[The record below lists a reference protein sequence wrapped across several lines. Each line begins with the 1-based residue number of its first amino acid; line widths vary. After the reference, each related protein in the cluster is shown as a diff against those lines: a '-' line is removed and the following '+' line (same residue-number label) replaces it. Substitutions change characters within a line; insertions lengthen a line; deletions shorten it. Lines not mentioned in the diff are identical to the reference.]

1 MTLEEIAQ
9 MHANLN
15 KVFEPNQGVIESI
28 QKVMEPIR
36 SLQVAPALMNSM
48 QQIAALN
55 SAVESIYQP
64 IGMTKMLE
72 TIADATTV
80 NLGFKDYS
88 KQLVAISESL
98 LKVYEP
104 IKISEESI
112 RAVMG
117 ITASIPNYSDL
128 TAGLTSLSNNLS
140 SIVTAIY
147 EESEEEEISELET
160 DFVSNEELRETI
172 IEQIENPIG
181 FQERV
186 ANWAESKKKKY
197 YIAILILMF
206 VWDNFVQ
213 PYFQE
218 YIGVP
223 IMAWGVAHVRELPEK
238 TSRFVGDIKED
249 IEATI
254 IENVPYYYKVTFVD
268 ENGEEKE
275 GYVSKR
281 SVKLV
286 EPVIETEETEKQET
300 TAE

>member
-140 SIVTAIY
+140 SIVTAMY

>member
-254 IENVPYYYKVTFVD
+254 IKNVPYYYKVTFVD

>member
-172 IEQIENPIG
+172 IEQIENPIE

>member
-55 SAVESIYQP
+55 SAVESIYQS

>member
-28 QKVMEPIR
+28 QKVMEPIQ